1 MCWSAFGLCVGCFG
15 VSVFGVF
22 TSEVC
27 LCCVAFVFLR
37 LSVVC
42 VVLSF
47 LSRPVSVLGFCVFCT
62 CLGGCVR
69 GRLLCLWAFVLLGW

>member
-1 MCWSAFGLCVGCFG
+1 MCWFAFGLCVGCFG

-47 LSRPVSVLGFCVFCT
+47 
-62 CLGGCVR
+62 CLG
-69 GRLLCLWAFVLLGW
+69 LLVCWGFAYFVLA